1 MRNGLG
7 TLELPEAVVIP
18 SAVEGS
24 ALHRR
29 SFNDGT
35 RISNCDHAERAGS
48 LLIAA
53 PASVFS
59 VLSVRTPQ
67 IPRLA
72 ALARDDSGSLRSLTA
87 LPGIPRVTWT
97 MVQWFAPARRGIL
110 RVYRAPR
117 ALRARARR
125 H

>member
-72 ALARDDSGSLRSLTA
+72 ALARDDRWSLHRLEMTSAVPHSL
-87 LPGIPRVTWT
+87 IP
-97 MVQWFAPARRGIL
+97 PRGTF
-110 RVYRAPR
+110 
-117 ALRARARR
+117 
-125 H
+125 